1 MTCLFSLPQ
10 PRIVVVVVV
19 FVCLC
24 SNNPDVKHMSDVGQ
38 TARRKTRFNS
48 TGKWVYVLIFATL
61 LLEWCSAMYRIS
73 SHQWQRWMQMTTMT
87 SRLINW
93 ADLLFDFFL
102 SVFSNIPSKRSREE
116 SVVITIAPLRSGFQ
130 YRNLQT
136 SLMQPNKQTNETGQT
151 PTKKNEKD
159 QSDGRSLF
167 QRLPTTFSIFFILL
181 CFFFESLYAFQTNI
195 YICSINRF
203 KDDFSRYW
211 YIMLPIHI
219 STSFGYFLC
228 FYYLSKAYVLRK
240 IATCMVFFC

>member
-1 MTCLFSLPQ
+1 
-10 PRIVVVVVV
+10 
-19 FVCLC
+19 
-24 SNNPDVKHMSDVGQ
+24 
-38 TARRKTRFNS
+38 
-48 TGKWVYVLIFATL
+48 
-61 LLEWCSAMYRIS
+61 
-73 SHQWQRWMQMTTMT
+73 MQMTTMT

-181 CFFFESLYAFQTNI
+181 CFFLSHYMLFKLI
-195 YICSINRF
+195 YIFVQLTDLKMTSRGTGISCCRF
-203 KDDFSRYW
+203 IFPHHSATSSA
-211 YIMLPIHI
+211 
-219 STSFGYFLC
+219 STICQKRTYCVKSPLAWSFF
-228 FYYLSKAYVLRK
+228 VR
-240 IATCMVFFC
+240 